1 MSELFFEW
9 DAKKASSN
17 AAKHGVTFEE
27 AKSVFYDA
35 DALII
40 TDPDHSAI
48 EERFVM
54 MGQSAR
60 TGVLVVAH
68 LPLWRFLDPNY
79 FGKTCRN
86 QGTTTLLGENPCE
99 KNMTSRPQRRT
110 PISSDSRKR

>member
-9 DAKKASSN
+9 DAKKASTN

-40 TDPDHSAI
+40 NDPDHSAN

-54 MGQSAR
+54 MG
-60 TGVLVVAH
+60 
-68 LPLWRFLDPNY
+68 
-79 FGKTCRN
+79 
-86 QGTTTLLGENPCE
+86 
-99 KNMTSRPQRRT
+99 
-110 PISSDSRKR
+110 